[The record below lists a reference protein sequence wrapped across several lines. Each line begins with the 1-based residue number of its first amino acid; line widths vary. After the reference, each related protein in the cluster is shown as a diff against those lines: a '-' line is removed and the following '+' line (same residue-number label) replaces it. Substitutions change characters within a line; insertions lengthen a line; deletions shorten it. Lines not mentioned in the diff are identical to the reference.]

1 MVLILLLVAAIA
13 CLILATN
20 RLSLHPFLALLFV
33 AIGYGVLAGMPLDRV
48 ASSLNEG
55 FGSTVGHIGI
65 LIVAGTIIGTFLER
79 SGGAFALAER
89 MIRIIGERRV
99 PLAMALI
106 GWLVSIPVFADSGF
120 VILAPLNRAL
130 SKRAKVSLATT
141 AIALCLGL
149 MATHTLVPPTPGP
162 VAGAAILQADLGLV
176 ILLGLPVSLFTA
188 LVGWFWA
195 TRVAARVYIDPI
207 SDLTEQEVIQK
218 AGHAPHPLR
227 SILPILVPILLIVL
241 KSIAQLPG
249 APLGAGLPR
258 SVLMFVGEPA
268 IALLLGV
275 LLAFLLPRRLTAE
288 MVSTSGWVGK
298 GMVNAAIII
307 LITGAGGSFGKVL
320 QDSGIG
326 DIIGERLADAHL
338 GIWLPFLL
346 AAALRAAQGSS
357 TVAIITTSSLLSPLM
372 ASLGFD
378 APLARAFVVLTIG
391 AGSMVASHIND
402 SFFWVVTQMSDMDV
416 PTGYKLHTLG
426 STVIGTAT
434 GALIWG
440 ISLFA
445 F

>member
-1 MVLILLLVAAIA
+1 MFLILLLVVAIA
-13 CLILATN
+13 ALILATN
-20 RLSLHPFLALLFV
+20 RLNLHPFLALLFV
-33 AIGYGVLAGMPLDRV
+33 AIGYGLLAGMPLDRV
-48 ASSLNEG
+48 AASLNEG

-89 MIRIIGERRV
+89 IIRVIGERRV
-99 PLAMALI
+99 PVAMALI

-120 VILAPLNRAL
+120 VILQPLNRAL
-130 SKRAKVSLATT
+130 TKRANLSLAAT

-162 VAGAAILQADLGLV
+162 VAAAGILQADLGLV
-176 ILLGLPVSLFTA
+176 ILFGLPVSLFAA

-195 TRVAARVYIDPI
+195 TRVAARVDIDPI
-207 SDLTEQEVIQK
+207 SELTEQEVVEK
-218 AGHAPHPLR
+218 ASHAPHPLR
-227 SILPILVPILLIVL
+227 ALLPLLVPILLIVL
-241 KSIAQLPG
+241 KSVAQLPSV
-249 APLGAGLPR
+249 PLGTGFGQRL
-258 SVLMFVGEPA
+258 LMFVGEPA

-275 LLAFLLPRRLTAE
+275 LLAFMLPRRLTAE

-320 QDSGIG
+320 QNSGIG
-326 DIIGERLADAHL
+326 ELIGERLADAHL

-346 AAALRAAQGSS
+346 AAALKTAQGSS

-372 ASLGFD
+372 GSLGFD
-378 APLARAFVVLTIG
+378 EPLARAFIVLTIG
-391 AGSMVASHIND
+391 AGSMVASHVND
-402 SFFWVVTQMSDMDV
+402 SYFWVVTQMSNMNV

-426 STVIGTAT
+426 SVVIGTAT
-434 GALIWG
+434 GVLLWVV
-440 ISLFA
+440 SFFA

>member
-1 MVLILLLVAAIA
+1 MFLILLLVVAIVL
-13 CLILATN
+13 LILSTN
-20 RLSLHPFLALLFV
+20 RLNLHPFLALLFV
-33 AIGYGVLAGMPLDRV
+33 AIGYGLFAGMPLDRV

-89 MIRIIGERRV
+89 MIRVIGERRV

-120 VILAPLNRAL
+120 VILQPLNRAL
-130 SKRAKVSLATT
+130 TKRAKLSLAAT

-162 VAGAAILQADLGLV
+162 VAAAGILKADLGLV

-188 LVGWFWA
+188 LVAWLWA

-207 SDLTEQEVIQK
+207 SNVTEQEVIEK

-227 SILPILVPILLIVL
+227 AILPIVAPILLIVM
-241 KSIAQLPG
+241 KSVAQLPS
-249 APLGAGLPR
+249 APLGTGFVQRL
-258 SVLMFVGEPA
+258 LMFVGEPA

-288 MVSTSGWVGK
+288 MVSTTGWVGN

-320 QDSGIG
+320 QNSGIG
-326 DIIGERLADAHL
+326 EIIGQRLADAHL

-346 AAALRAAQGSS
+346 SAALKTAQGSS

-372 ASLGFD
+372 VSLGFD
-378 APLARAFVVLTIG
+378 GALARAFIVLTIG
-391 AGSMVASHIND
+391 AGSMVASHVND
-402 SFFWVVTQMSDMDV
+402 SFFWVVTQMSNMDV

-426 STVIGTAT
+426 SAVIGTAT
-434 GALIWG
+434 GLLIWVA
-440 ISLFA
+440 SLFA

>member
-89 MIRIIGERRV
+89 MIRVIGERRV

-120 VILAPLNRAL
+120 VILQPLNRAL
-130 SKRAKVSLATT
+130 SKRANLTLAAT

-149 MATHTLVPPTPGP
+149 MATHCLVPPTPGP

-207 SDLTEQEVIQK
+207 SDLNDQEVTET
-218 AGHAPHPLR
+218 ASHAPRPLLA
-227 SILPILVPILLIVL
+227 ILPILVPILLIVL
-241 KSIAQLPG
+241 KSIAQLPTT
-249 APLGAGLPR
+249 PLGTGFIQRL
-258 SVLMFVGEPA
+258 LMFAGEPA

-288 MVSTSGWVGK
+288 MVSTSGWVGR

-320 QDSGIG
+320 QNSGIG

-346 AAALRAAQGSS
+346 AAALKTAQGSS

-372 ASLGFD
+372 VSLGFD
-378 APLARAFVVLTIG
+378 GSVARAFVVLTIG
-391 AGSMVASHIND
+391 AGSMVVSHVND
-402 SFFWVVTQMSDMDV
+402 SYFWVVTQMSDMDV
-416 PTGYKLHTLG
+416 PTGYKLHTFG
-426 STVIGTAT
+426 SAVIGTAT
-434 GALIWG
+434 GLLIWVV
-440 ISLFA
+440 SFFA